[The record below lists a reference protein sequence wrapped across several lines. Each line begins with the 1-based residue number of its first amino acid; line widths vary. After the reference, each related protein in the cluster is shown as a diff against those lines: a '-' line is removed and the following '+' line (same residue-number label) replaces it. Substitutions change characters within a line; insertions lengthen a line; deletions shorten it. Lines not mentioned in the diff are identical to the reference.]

1 MKYSVA
7 NFKITCTEELMQ
19 IAQDL
24 LADAA
29 GEAGFESFEEITDG
43 LKGYIQQNMYDYKA
57 LDTKLKTFPIPNV
70 QISYTIQ
77 EIEDRNWNERW
88 ESTGF
93 TPIDIANKVTIYD
106 AAHYSSDVA
115 HTDIAIGIDVRQ
127 AFGTGTHQTTRLVI
141 SALLDNNISGKR
153 VLDCGCGS
161 GILSIAASKLGADEI
176 WAYDI
181 DEWCIKNTQ
190 HNTVLNSIDN
200 INIQAGDV
208 RILTNINKSFGIIMA
223 NINRNIL
230 LNDMSAF
237 VQVMEKD
244 GILILSG
251 FYETDAVVILKRASE
266 LGLIETR
273 RHKEDEWICLTLRL
287 SRI

>member
-93 TPIDIANKVTIYD
+93 TPINIANKVTIYD
-106 AAHYSSDVA
+106 AAHYSSDIA

-181 DEWCIKNTQ
+181 DEWCIKNTR
-190 HNTVLNSIDN
+190 HNTVLNNIDN

-208 RILTNINKSFGIIMA
+208 CILTNINKSFGIIMA

-251 FYETDAVVILKRASE
+251 FYEIDAVVILKRASE

>member
-1 MKYSVA
+1 M
-7 NFKITCTEELMQ
+7 
-19 IAQDL
+19 
-24 LADAA
+24 
-29 GEAGFESFEEITDG
+29 
-43 LKGYIQQNMYDYKA
+43 
-57 LDTKLKTFPIPNV
+57 
-70 QISYTIQ
+70 
-77 EIEDRNWNERW
+77 
-88 ESTGF
+88 
-93 TPIDIANKVTIYD
+93 
-106 AAHYSSDVA
+106 
-115 HTDIAIGIDVRQ
+115 
-127 AFGTGTHQTTRLVI
+127 
-141 SALLDNNISGKR
+141 
-153 VLDCGCGS
+153 DCGCGS

-237 VQVMEKD
+237 VQAMEKD